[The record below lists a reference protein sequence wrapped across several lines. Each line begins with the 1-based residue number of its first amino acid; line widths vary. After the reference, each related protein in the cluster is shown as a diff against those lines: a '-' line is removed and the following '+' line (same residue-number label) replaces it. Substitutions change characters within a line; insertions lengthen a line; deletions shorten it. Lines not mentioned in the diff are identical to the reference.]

1 MAMWL
6 QGRVARV
13 EGALVFAGTVFWSV
27 IWGAWGLM
35 LGPLMVVLT
44 RQIFLVSRTLA
55 AAPRPPEEPAARP
68 RPAPANALA

>member
-6 QGRVARV
+6 QGRAARV
-13 EGALVFAGTVFWSV
+13 DGAFVFAGTVFWSV

-44 RQIFLVSRTLA
+44 RQVFLVSRTLA

-68 RPAPANALA
+68 LPAPADALT